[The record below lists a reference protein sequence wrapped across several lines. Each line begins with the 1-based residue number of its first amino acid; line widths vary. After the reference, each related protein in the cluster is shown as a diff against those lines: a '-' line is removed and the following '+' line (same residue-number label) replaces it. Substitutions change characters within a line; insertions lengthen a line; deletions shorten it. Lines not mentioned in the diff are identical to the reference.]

1 MLIFFPLCTMYIY
14 VQSIP
19 SLQKDINLPPPP
31 NDTYKGFR
39 MTMRIM
45 LYSILWKVQ
54 VVEKG
59 RFLRENPGSW
69 EPEIYAQN
77 PSWGSVE
84 NSGRFTRKNIDSG
97 QTSGSVYLSHHHIHS
112 KFGSSHF
119 HLGLKSPMNSCF
131 FSFGVV
137 PQFSSRLGRNLWPRG
152 KGWFQSCPVNQ
163 CLMVQPMVSMVQ
175 PNNVVKTRINHPPN
189 HHK

>member
-1 MLIFFPLCTMYIY
+1 MFTIGSIVSHFSHDVPY

-19 SLQKDINLPPPP
+19 SLQKDLNLPPPP

-131 FSFGVV
+131 FSFRGGAAVFLT
-137 PQFSSRLGRNLWPRG
+137 PGQESLASREGMIPIMSG
-152 KGWFQSCPVNQ
+152 
-163 CLMVQPMVSMVQ
+163 
-175 PNNVVKTRINHPPN
+175 
-189 HHK
+189 

>member
-1 MLIFFPLCTMYIY
+1 MFPT
-14 VQSIP
+14 VP
-19 SLQKDINLPPPP
+19 KSLQKDLNLPPPP

-54 VVEKG
+54 VVKKG

-69 EPEIYAQN
+69 EPEIYAKN
-77 PSWGSVE
+77 PSTTSWGSVE
-84 NSGRFTRKNIDSG
+84 NSGRFTRKKHWFRANVRICVFITSSYPQHVRFIPFSSG
-97 QTSGSVYLSHHHIHS
+97 FEI
-112 KFGSSHF
+112 
-119 HLGLKSPMNSCF
+119 
-131 FSFGVV
+131 VV
-137 PQFSSRLGRNLWPRG
+137 PQFSSRLGRNLWPRR
-152 KGWFQSCPVNQ
+152 KGWFQSFPVNQ